1 MAKKAKKGSSEEE
14 KEQKDKLSE
23 VDKEWYHIQMKS
35 LEEKLARRVEIARNL
50 EMSSKEYQERYE
62 QLREDKA
69 DVVAYLKRT
78 LQQRTDQ
85 GGDSMALKSLFSKSI
100 CMNNPY

>member
-1 MAKKAKKGSSEEE
+1 MAKKSKKGSSEQGKGAGE
-14 KEQKDKLSE
+14 EQKDKLSE

-35 LEEKLARRVEIARNL
+35 LEEKLARRVETARNL
-50 EMSSKEYQERYE
+50 EASNQEFQERYE

-85 GGDSMALKSLFSKSI
+85 GGDSTALERGRKATR
-100 CMNNPY
+100 